1 MLEIGEYTM
10 SLRGKNKTASQVFL
24 LTIIFLII
32 EFLDE
37 LVDGVYS
44 PALPL
49 IRSDLHLNYTQI
61 GMLLTIPNTI
71 GSIIEP
77 ILGILADIGQRRQLI
92 LGGGIAF
99 AGALLLI
106 SLSHNFPL
114 LLTALVLFNPASG
127 AFVSLS
133 QATLMDIEPKRHEQ
147 NMARWALAGSVGNTI
162 GPLIFAI
169 ALELTNSWRSA
180 FFILAILTMLSLVML
195 WKYRQL
201 IPNTIS
207 HSDESTQ
214 SLAEGICNA
223 IKALKKRN
231 VVLWLTLLQFS
242 DLMLDVL
249 RGFVALY
256 FVDVVGASNTQGSLA
271 IAIWLG
277 FGLVGDFLLIPLLE
291 RLQGMVYLK
300 LSAAVI
306 LFAYPAFLLVPSINI
321 KLFILGLLGLFN
333 AGWYSIL
340 QGQLYTA
347 MPGKSGTVLTLSN
360 LFSLV
365 GGLIPL
371 GLGLLAQHYGL
382 GSTMWLLIAAPI
394 VLLIGL
400 FTHKM

>member
-1 MLEIGEYTM
+1 M
-10 SLRGKNKTASQVFL
+10 SLRGKNKAASKVFL

-49 IRSDLHLNYTQI
+49 IRSDLHLDYTQI

-77 ILGILADIGQRRQLI
+77 ILGIWADIGQRRQLI
-92 LGGGIAF
+92 LGGGVAF
-99 AGALLLI
+99 ATALSLI
-106 SLSHNFPL
+106 SLSHSFSL

-133 QATLMDIEPKRHEQ
+133 QATLMEIEPKRHEQ
-147 NMARWALAGSVGNTI
+147 NMARWALAGSVGNVV
-162 GPLIFAI
+162 GPLIFAF
-169 ALELTNSWRSA
+169 ALGLTNSWRSA
-180 FFILAILTMLSLVML
+180 FFILAILTMLSLVVL
-195 WKYRQL
+195 WQYRQT
-201 IPNTIS
+201 IPNTPSQI
-207 HSDESTQ
+207 DEPVAG
-214 SLAEGICNA
+214 LGEGIGNA
-223 IKALKKRN
+223 MKALKRRE
-231 VVLWLTLLQFS
+231 VLLWLTLLQFS

-271 IAIWLG
+271 ITIWLG
-277 FGLVGDFLLIPLLE
+277 FGLLGDFLLVPLLE
-291 RLQGMVYLK
+291 RVRGITYLK
-300 LSAAVI
+300 LSAMVV
-306 LFAYPAFLLVPSINI
+306 LLAYPAFLLVPSINI
-321 KLFILGLLGLFN
+321 KLSILGLLGLFN

-340 QGQLYTA
+340 KGQLYTA

-360 LFSLV
+360 LFGLV

-371 GLGLLAQHYGL
+371 GLGLLAQYYGL
-382 GSTMWLLIAAPI
+382 GSTMWLLLIAPI
-394 VLLIGL
+394 ALLMGL
-400 FTHKM
+400 FTICNTNS